1 MRDDALADRNP
12 CRLERFSMMTACNP
26 PSGSVEPHPSQQS
39 LRGLDWF
46 NFFLPGVLTG
56 FGPFV
61 SLRLAKQ
68 SWTKEDVGF
77 VQTISVIAGLLV

>member
-1 MRDDALADRNP
+1 
-12 CRLERFSMMTACNP
+12 MTAHD
-26 PSGSVEPHPSQQS
+26 PSSDSTESHPSQQS

-46 NFFLPGVLTG
+46 NFFLSGVLTG